1 MKPIEIIIVDDKKI
15 IRDGLKAIF
24 SRSDNFVIKSEA
36 SNGKEAIQ
44 LISKNNYD
52 VVIMDINM
60 PEMDGIETTR
70 RIKKRNQKIKILT
83 NSCHVHSHYIYE
95 MLEAGATGFIKKG
108 DDIDCYK
115 EAIWT
120 VNNGGVYL
128 SEDISNE
135 TYDKVFNDI
144 RSSRRAS

>member
-24 SRSDNFVIKSEA
+24 SRSENFVIKGEA

-70 RIKKRNQKIKILT
+70 RIKKRNQKIP
-83 NSCHVHSHYIYE
+83 
-95 MLEAGATGFIKKG
+95 
-108 DDIDCYK
+108 
-115 EAIWT
+115 
-120 VNNGGVYL
+120 
-128 SEDISNE
+128 
-135 TYDKVFNDI
+135 
-144 RSSRRAS
+144 